1 MIRIIMLILKKI
13 HKMKIGISLIYCI
26 LLKSI
31 IFSQITKPKIVVGI
45 VVDQMCYDYLYR
57 YQDKFSE
64 YGFRK
69 IMSRGTNC
77 RNTNYNYVP
86 TYTGP
91 GHASIYTGTTPD
103 NHGIVGN
110 EWYDRNSKEVVNCVT
125 DNAFVSTGTTS
136 NEGNRSPKTLKTFTI
151 TDQLKLTYPASKV
164 ISVSIKDRSAIL
176 PGGHLSDGSYWFDY
190 SSGRMITS
198 TFYRKDLPTWVTD
211 FNKTEF
217 PKKSLQLTWNTLYP
231 IENYTESGPDN
242 SPYEVLLTN
251 KKEPTFPYNFA
262 EMSRDLNDFSLF
274 TVSPFANTFLT
285 NFAMEAISKENMG
298 ADNQIDFLCVS
309 YSTPDI
315 AGHAFGP
322 YSVEIED
329 IYLRLDQDIS
339 RLLKFL
345 EEKFGKNGFTLF
357 LTADHAV
364 VPVPQFLMDKNLP
377 GGYLFMDEKISQLKK
392 NVKEKFD
399 FDVVEAEENQ
409 NIYLNHQLID
419 SLHHSKKEI
428 ENFVAGEIRK
438 WKGVKEVFIVDELN
452 HKSVNDWSGM
462 VARGYRFDRSGDL
475 IFILEPGFLAKNTNN
490 SSTHHGTS
498 HGSAYN
504 YDTHVPLIWYGA
516 GIKKQEIFRPIEI
529 VDIAPTLVHMLNLQR
544 TGAMTGNPIIEI
556 LNQK

>member
-1 MIRIIMLILKKI
+1 MKFWFGLILCLLVVFPAFAQKQKSKI
-13 HKMKIGISLIYCI
+13 I
-26 LLKSI
+26 
-31 IFSQITKPKIVVGI
+31 VGI
-45 VVDQMCYDYLYR
+45 VIDQMCYDYLYR
-57 YQDKFSE
+57 FQDKFSAT
-64 YGFRK
+64 GFKK
-69 IMSRGTNC
+69 IMTSGTNC

-103 NHGIVGN
+103 NHGILGN
-110 EWYDRNSKEVVNCVT
+110 QWYERENKVVVNCVT
-125 DNAFVSTGTTS
+125 DNSFISIGTTS
-136 NEGNRSPKTLKTFTI
+136 SEGNRSPKTLKTYTI
-151 TDQLKLTYPASKV
+151 TDQLKLTYPTAKV

-198 TFYRKDLPTWVTD
+198 SFYKKELPAWVSD

-217 PKKSLQLTWNTLYP
+217 PQKSLQQTWNTLQP
-231 IENYTESGPDN
+231 IEYYVESGPDN
-242 SPYEVLLTN
+242 SPYEVLLST

-262 EMSRDLNDFSLF
+262 ELSPEVPNFSLF

-285 NFAMEAISKENMG
+285 NFAMEAISNEKLG
-298 ADNQIDFLCVS
+298 TDKQTDFLCLS

-315 AGHAFGP
+315 VGHAFGP

-339 RLLKFL
+339 KLLKFL

-364 VPVPQFLMDKNLP
+364 VPVPQYLMDKNLP
-377 GGYLFMDEKISQLKK
+377 GGYIFMDEKMTQLRKS
-392 NVKEKFD
+392 VKEKFE
-399 FDVVEAEENQ
+399 FDVVEIEENQ

-419 SLHHSKKEI
+419 SLHLSKKAVES
-428 ENFVAGEIRK
+428 FVANEIKK
-438 WKGVKEVFIVDELN
+438 WKGVKDIFIVDELKN
-452 HKSVNDWSGM
+452 KSENDWAGM
-462 VARGYRFDRSGDL
+462 VARGYRYDRSGDV
-475 IFILEPGFLAKNTNN
+475 IFILEPGFLPKTTDKPSA
-490 SSTHHGTS
+490 HQGTS
-498 HGSAYN
+498 HGSAFN

-516 GIKKQEIFRPIEI
+516 GIRKQEIFRPIEI
-529 VDIAPTLVHMLNLQR
+529 IDIAPTLVHMLNLQR
-544 TGAMTGNPIIEI
+544 TGAMTGTPILEI